1 MGKKESRKSKN
12 RSTKLARVLSVS
24 PRYSDDEKI
33 WPPNE
38 PKHIREIFY
47 KLCERFGRDRDF
59 SRAPK
64 DENDR
69 TPLHHAAL
77 SLTSDDDFMYSWGW
91 RWEWLLKGFENDEL
105 NAKDKDG
112 RTPISYAA
120 EIGNMTGVDK
130 LLKIGAIPWDCDNN
144 GRSPL
149 SWAAQNGRTEV
160 IQRLARR
167 VRSLDDKDSKG
178 WTPAH
183 YFLQWLGTCPV
194 EPYST
199 QPKDYS
205 VVSLNWDGT
214 HSAVVNSPE
223 RQRPLQNESAWKE
236 MLFGYTSAA
245 VLNECDDFGYTL
257 LSRAVQLNRYV
268 YVKLLLK
275 VKGII
280 IDSADTDGKTP
291 LWRAIEAG
299 NRGIAY
305 LLWGGDEVTLRLLAT
320 NAHEPSDHLEWLIT
334 NGYSMVRG
342 HGQNQ
347 ETAIRIMFDIPN
359 LAVMEHHLKQA
370 LDTEVAEKLKAA
382 ESPAKTIE
390 ALPNDMQLSCLT
402 QTDKR
407 GYTPLALARKRRLL
421 PIVQLFL
428 RYRAEVYLF
437 KDKAD
442 WFSLLQ
448 DSQDK
453 RDFRY
458 PEEAYPNV
466 SLELVRKKSNV
477 HLFDFY
483 DARDVTPKGRLVER
497 CDTLQHLWVH
507 NSKQNWIA
515 SLKYGLYHE
524 NESYAYSSVH
534 LDTDLSEVTCVFSAE
549 FPDTK
554 ENFFKRHTPFQSEY
568 ITSYKCWCVSWTR
581 PQYPDAEGYELPAY
595 YSSTLSCGQM
605 PEGDDKFLQQY
616 IIELFQEW
624 SRICDEIETHVIGHC
639 HGDEINAT
647 VLITDLSDDSRYLA
661 TIQKAL
667 QDQVKEIQD
676 VIDEHRRVDERHLSY
691 LGDSEEDLK
700 YFKATINDRLDKQHE
715 RVRDLR
721 QMEFARLSVEETVF
735 MRRISLITFIFL
747 PLMFASSLF
756 GMNVNTLQSNPDW
769 RWYIVFG
776 AASLLLTYAL
786 WKVSDQNIRLSQIW
800 SEMRARR
807 AMKNKKKDCEG

>member
-1 MGKKESRKSKN
+1 MGKSTSWKSKN

-33 WPPNE
+33 WPHNE
-38 PKHIREIFY
+38 PEHIREIFY

-77 SLTSDDDFMYSWGW
+77 LLTSDGQFMCSWKQ
-91 RWEWLLKGFENDEL
+91 RWEWLLKGFENDQL
-105 NAKDKDG
+105 NVKDKDG

-120 EIGNMTGVDK
+120 EIGNWMGVDK
-130 LLKIGAIPWDCDNN
+130 LLKAGAAPWNCDIN

-149 SWAAQNGRTEV
+149 SWAAQKGRTEV
-160 IQRLARR
+160 FSLLAWE
-167 VRSLDDKDSKG
+167 VCPLDDKDSKG

-183 YFLQWLGTCPV
+183 YFLQWLRTRPV
-194 EPYST
+194 KRYLARPE
-199 QPKDYS
+199 DYS
-205 VVSLNWDGT
+205 ILELIRDGR
-214 HSAVVNSPE
+214 HSAVVRSPE
-223 RQRPLQNESAWKE
+223 RQRPLENSSAWTQ
-236 MLFGYTSAA
+236 MQPGYTSAA
-245 VLNECDDFGYTL
+245 VLNECDAFGYTL
-257 LSRAVQLNRYV
+257 LSRAVQLNRYLC
-268 YVKLLLK
+268 VKLLLT
-275 VKGII
+275 VKDII
-280 IDSADTDGKTP
+280 IHVVDRDGKTP
-291 LWRAIEAG
+291 LWRAIEAR
-299 NRGIAY
+299 NRDIAE
-305 LLWGGDEVTLRLLAT
+305 LLWNDDDVTLRLLVT
-320 NAHEPSDHLEWLIT
+320 YAHEPSDHLGWLIT
-334 NGYSMVRG
+334 NGYSMIRG

-359 LAVMEHHLKQA
+359 IAVMEHHLKQA
-370 LDTEVAEKLKAA
+370 LDTEVARKLKAA
-382 ESPAKTIE
+382 DSPAETIE
-390 ALPNDMQLSCLT
+390 ALPNDVRLSCLT

-407 GYTPLALARKRRLL
+407 GSTPLALARKRRLL

-448 DSQDK
+448 DNQDK
-453 RDFRY
+453 PDFRY
-458 PEEAYPNV
+458 PEEAYQNV
-466 SLELVRKKSNV
+466 SLELVQKKSNI

-483 DARDVTPKGRLVER
+483 DAKDVTPKGLLAER
-497 CDTLQHLWVH
+497 CDTLQHLWLH

-515 SLKYGLYHE
+515 SLNYGLYHE
-524 NESYAYSSVH
+524 DESYAYSSVH
-534 LDTDLSEVTCVFSAE
+534 LDTELSEVTCVFSAE

-554 ENFFKRHTPFQSEY
+554 EGFFKRHTPFQTED
-568 ITSYKCWCVSWTR
+568 ITSYRCWCVSWTK
-581 PQYPDAEGYELPAY
+581 PQYPNAEGYELPAY
-595 YSSTLSCGQM
+595 YSSTLSRGQM
-605 PEGDDKFLQQY
+605 PEGDDKFLQHY
-616 IIELFQEW
+616 IFELFQEW

-647 VLITDLSDDSRYLA
+647 ILITDLSDDSRYLA
-661 TIQKAL
+661 AIQKAL
-667 QDQVKEIQD
+667 QDQVKEIQN
-676 VIDEHRRVDERHLSY
+676 VIDEYRRVDERHLSC
-691 LGDSEEDLK
+691 LGNSEKDLK
-700 YFKATINDRLDKQHE
+700 SFKSIINDRLDKQHE

-721 QMEFARLSVEETVF
+721 QM
-735 MRRISLITFIFL
+735 
-747 PLMFASSLF
+747 SLF
-756 GMNVNTLQSNPDW
+756 GMNVNALQSNPDW

-800 SEMRARR
+800 SEVRARR

>member
-1 MGKKESRKSKN
+1 MGKVQKKNRKSKQ
-12 RSTKLARVLSVS
+12 RSTELARVLSVS
-24 PRYSDDEKI
+24 PRYSDDEEI
-33 WPPNE
+33 WPADE
-38 PKHIREIFY
+38 PQNIREAFY
-47 KLCERFGRDRDF
+47 SLCERFGRDRDF

-77 SLTSDDDFMYSWGW
+77 SLTPDDKFMWRW
-91 RWEWLLKGFENDEL
+91 ETRWEWLLKGFENHQL

-130 LLKIGAIPWDCDNN
+130 LLKIGAIPWDRDNN

-205 VVSLNWDGT
+205 IVSLNWDGT
-214 HSAVVNSPE
+214 HSAVVNFPE
-223 RQRPLQNESAWKE
+223 RQRPLQKESAWKE

-275 VKGII
+275 VEGII

-291 LWRAIEAG
+291 LWRAIEAA
-299 NRGIAY
+299 NSEIAA
-305 LLWGGDEVTLRLLAT
+305 LLWKYDQVTLRLLAT
-320 NAHEPSDHLEWLIT
+320 NAREPSDHLEWLIT
-334 NGYSMVRG
+334 KGYSMIRV
-342 HGQNQ
+342 HGSNQ
-347 ETAIRIMFDIPN
+347 ETAIRIMFDIPK
-359 LAVMEHHLKQA
+359 LDVMEHHLKQA
-370 LDTEVAEKLKAA
+370 LDTEVARKLKAA
-382 ESPAKTIE
+382 GSPAETIE
-390 ALPNDMQLSCLT
+390 ALPNDVRLSCLT
-402 QTDKR
+402 QTDTR
-407 GYTPLALARKRRLL
+407 GSTPLALARQRRLL

-428 RYRAEVYLF
+428 RYRAEVDLF
-437 KDKAD
+437 RDKAD
-442 WFSLLQ
+442 WFNLLQ
-448 DSQDK
+448 DRQDK

-458 PEEAYPNV
+458 PEEAYQNV
-466 SLELVRKKSNV
+466 SLELVQKKSNI
-477 HLFDFY
+477 HLFEFY
-483 DARDVTPKGRLVER
+483 DAKDVTPKGLLAER
-497 CDTLQHLWVH
+497 CDTLRHLWLH

-515 SLKYGLYHE
+515 SLNYGLYHE
-524 NESYAYSSVH
+524 DESYAYSSVH
-534 LDTDLSEVTCVFSAE
+534 LDTELSEVTCVFSAE

-554 ENFFKRHTPFQSEY
+554 EGFFKRHTPFQTED
-568 ITSYKCWCVSWTR
+568 ITSYKCWSVSWTK
-581 PQYPDAEGYELPAY
+581 PQYPNAEGYELPAY
-595 YSSTLSCGQM
+595 YSSTLSRGQM
-605 PEGDDKFLQQY
+605 PEGDDKFLQHY
-616 IIELFQEW
+616 IFELFQEW

-647 VLITDLSDDSRYLA
+647 ILITDLSDDSRYLA
-661 TIQKAL
+661 AIQKAL
-667 QDQVKEIQD
+667 QDQVKEIQN
-676 VIDEHRRVDERHLSY
+676 VIDEYRRVDERHLSF
-691 LGDSEEDLK
+691 LGNSEKDLK
-700 YFKATINDRLDKQHE
+700 SFKSIINDRLDKQHE

-721 QMEFARLSVEETVF
+721 QMYQEFARLSVEETVF
-735 MRRISLITFIFL
+735 MRRISLITQQ
-747 PLMFASSLF
+747 SLF
-756 GMNVNTLQSNPDW
+756 GMNVNALQSNPDW

-800 SEMRARR
+800 SEVRARR